1 MNKPLILNTNLKL
14 FLPLATEK
22 QRTVSS
28 TLEHLAA
35 LEFKGFTF
43 YPGLGGY
50 VNHAGELQKEPCN
63 ILEVFS
69 YDSLKAKAFVEIA
82 AALLEA
88 IGEECFLYSL
98 NGTGYL
104 VEL

>member
-1 MNKPLILNTNLKL
+1 MNKPLILNTHLKL
-14 FLPLATEK
+14 FLPVDTEE
-22 QRTVSS
+22 QRTVSN
-28 TLEHLAA
+28 TLEQLAA
-35 LEFKGFTF
+35 LEFKGFTS

-63 ILEVFS
+63 ILELFV
-69 YDSLKAKAFVEIA
+69 YDSLKAEAFVETA
-82 AALLEA
+82 AALLGA